1 MHIYLHSE
9 MYAKDKRKHD
19 IYENNVFLLG
29 INKIFYGKS
38 FFKKNLRIRITLF
51 FHVYH
56 RFIFKCYT

>member
-9 MYAKDKRKHD
+9 MYAKDRRKHD

-38 FFKKNLRIRITLF
+38 FFKKSKNKN
-51 FHVYH
+51 Y
-56 RFIFKCYT
+56 FILPCISQIHF